1 MTEAD
6 ARPPTTSLPAGL
18 RALRTLGESPTSEVT
33 LVVDQAGRMF
43 ALKVL
48 RASVA
53 TDPRVAE
60 RLRREAEL
68 LSELDHP
75 NLVRCH
81 GSFEVEG
88 RPALLLE
95 FVEGRTLREVLRDGP
110 LGWEQAARFG
120 VQIAR
125 ALARLHRHGA
135 VHRDVKPHNVLLHPR
150 RGAVL
155 ADLGL
160 VRRGEDPTLTRHG
173 AALGSP
179 AYMSPEQAR
188 DPSDVDE
195 QADVYSLGAT
205 LYHALAGHPPFL
217 GAGVGE
223 VIHRVL
229 MEDPAPLPDTVP
241 DALQRVL
248 ATALAKDRERRY
260 ARAED
265 FGADLGRVM
274 LGYAPRLLT
283 RSRRRRILRTSWAGA
298 AAGVLAI
305 LTWTFWPAPP
315 SSPRLEAAG
324 GGTDAAGVDEVAS
337 APAPPVSSPPDDE
350 RLDPDRGPRAFAAWN
365 APAELRLRQAL
376 AAGRWEDARAEIEV
390 VKQAPVPRDA
400 PLGWRTSKQ
409 EWVEQQTEAL
419 RAETERAIGQAFE
432 ILDNEIALARRAI
445 ALGAFDAAEWSI
457 TVEEQWRAAGLRLAG
472 LPLWPGGADPVGRLR
487 MTRLALDREAA
498 QERLRVALADLPR
511 LRANAADYL
520 LRGDFTSARRIWEL
534 AEPTLLT
541 HAREARCELART
553 DELLALQR
561 RLEARLRERFGQ
573 VVSLRLHDG
582 RLLEGKVVLLPDA
595 SRHAVDYLGQSQVP
609 VDLLL
614 LDADFALEWLRG
626 EVEPWLAAHLLWCQ
640 GRTDRAA
647 SLMERL
653 SAADFPEEWSPP
665 FWTAEW
671 REELLRGASDP
682 DAAQNA
688 DPAPPA
694 PPEQPGD
701 LSPQAALVERLRA
714 RHPAAALTMQGEAVE
729 ISFTNLDLRA
739 GWSLDLRSELR
750 NGWRLENWE
759 ITWRLPSG
767 AEPPRRVR
775 WCDDVELLSANPG
788 VPEVLLG
795 AKRHPGFGVI
805 PGVGEQSL
813 AWRDGAVLLDGVTV
827 GTLAAPRRH
836 AFSASSE
843 DPFQLASV
851 RLRFLPR

>member
-1 MTEAD
+1 VSEAE
-6 ARPPTTSLPAGL
+6 ARPPASALPAGL

-33 LVVDQAGRMF
+33 LVVDEGGRLF

-81 GSFEVEG
+81 GSFDVDG

-95 FVEGRTLREVLRDGP
+95 FVEGSTLREVLREGP
-110 LGWEQAARFG
+110 LGWEQAARYG

-223 VIHRVL
+223 VIQRVM
-229 MEDPAPLPDTVP
+229 MEDPEPLPDSVP

-265 FGADLGRVM
+265 LGADLGRVM

-283 RSRRRRILRTSWAGA
+283 RSRRRARQRLTVAAGA
-298 AAGVLAI
+298 VAALA
-305 LTWTFWPAPP
+305 LGTWWWWP
-315 SSPRLEAAG
+315 SSPEPLG
-324 GGTDAAGVDEVAS
+324 QPSDDGTVVDADPDDAAPDPSRGAS
-337 APAPPVSSPPDDE
+337 QPVEED
-350 RLDPDRGPRAFAAWN
+350 LFDPERGPRAFAAWN
-365 APAELRLRQAL
+365 EAADLRLRQAI
-376 AAGRWEDARAEIEV
+376 AAGRWQDARAELEV
-390 VKQAPVPRDA
+390 VRHARVPPDA
-400 PLGWRTSKQ
+400 PLGWRAAKL
-409 EWVEQQTEAL
+409 EWLTDRDETL
-419 RAETERAIGQAFE
+419 RAEAERTCGQALE
-432 ILDNEIALARRAI
+432 ILDNEIVLAREAI
-445 ALGAFDAAEWSI
+445 RLGAFDATDWAA
-457 TVEEQWRAAGLRLAG
+457 TVEEQWRAAGLRLAD

-498 QERLRVALADLPR
+498 QERLRAALAGLPR
-511 LRANAADYL
+511 LRASAAAYL
-520 LRGDFTSARRIWEL
+520 LRGDFPSARRLWEL
-534 AEPTLLT
+534 AEPALLQ
-541 HAREARCELART
+541 HAREARYELART
-553 DELLALQR
+553 DELLWLQR
-561 RLEARLRERFGQ
+561 RLESRLRERFGQ

-582 RLLEGKVVLLPDA
+582 RLLEGTVVLLPDA

-614 LDADFALEWLRG
+614 LDADFALAWLRG
-626 EVEPWLAAHLLWCQ
+626 EDEPWLAAQLLWCQ

-647 SLMERL
+647 ARMETL
-653 SAADFPEEWSPP
+653 SAAAYPEEWSPP

-671 REELLRGASDP
+671 REELLRGA
-682 DAAQNA
+682 A
-688 DPAPPA
+688 DPAAAASADPVPPA
-694 PPEQPGD
+694 PPPAADG
-701 LSPQAALVERLRA
+701 LSPQSALVERLRA
-714 RHPAAALTMQGEAVE
+714 RYPGAALTMQGEAVE
-729 ISFTNLDLRA
+729 ISFTDLDLRA
-739 GWSLDLRSELR
+739 GWTLDLRSELR
-750 NGWRLENWE
+750 NVWRLDAWE
-759 ITWRLPSG
+759 IAWRLPAG

-795 AKRHPGFGVI
+795 TKRHPGFGVL
-805 PGVGEQSL
+805 PGVGEQTL
-813 AWRDGAVLLDGVTV
+813 AWKDGAAQLDGVAI
-827 GTLAAPRRH
+827 GTLPASRRL

-843 DPFQLASV
+843 DPFRLTHV